1 MDSNPP
7 PINVATTIFLK
18 FIFTT
23 EVVLFYE
30 LEISFHEGIEIK
42 NKISL
47 DPSIIELHNRLI
59 VSAAYIRNFVQ
70 RTIFRE

>member
-1 MDSNPP
+1 M
-7 PINVATTIFLK
+7 VFTTEVVFTTEGV
-18 FIFTT
+18 FTT

-30 LEISFHEGIEIK
+30 LEISFHGGIEIK